1 MDRGGKKRS
10 SVEHAKGH
18 VKNPASDKDI
28 ENKLASLNNGLLPPS
43 RIARLLDVCWRLE
56 EVDDVRELVS
66 VMRV

>member
-28 ENKLASLNNGLLPPS
+28 ENKLASLNSGLLPPS
-43 RIARLLDVCWRLE
+43 QIARLLDVCWRLE
-56 EVDDVRELVS
+56 ELDDVRKLVF
-66 VMRV
+66 VTRV